1 MNKKKDNN
9 ISSFENDLKSLQKIL
24 EDIEKDDL
32 SLEMMIKKYQ
42 EGVEISKKCQNICLH
57 NVSYTHLTLPTKR
70 EV

>member
-1 MNKKKDNN
+1 MNKKKDNT

-42 EGVEISKKCQNICLH
+42 EGVEISKKCQKSLQEAEQKIKEI
-57 NVSYTHLTLPTKR
+57 TK
-70 EV
+70 

>member
-1 MNKKKDNN
+1 MNKKKGNN

-42 EGVEISKKCQNICLH
+42 EGVEISKKCQK
-57 NVSYTHLTLPTKR
+57 TLQEAEQKIKEITK
-70 EV
+70 

>member
-1 MNKKKDNN
+1 MNKKKDND

-42 EGVEISKKCQNICLH
+42 EGVEISKKCQK
-57 NVSYTHLTLPTKR
+57 TLQEAEQKIKEIT
-70 EV
+70 E

>member
-1 MNKKKDNN
+1 MNKNKDNN

-42 EGVEISKKCQNICLH
+42 EGVEISKKCQK
-57 NVSYTHLTLPTKR
+57 TLQEAEQKIKEITK
-70 EV
+70 

>member
-42 EGVEISKKCQNICLH
+42 EGVEISKKCQK
-57 NVSYTHLTLPTKR
+57 TLQEAEQKLKR
-70 EV
+70 

>member
-42 EGVEISKKCQNICLH
+42 EGVEISKKCQK
-57 NVSYTHLTLPTKR
+57 TLQEAEQKIK
-70 EV
+70 EIKE

>member
-42 EGVEISKKCQNICLH
+42 EGVEISKKCQK
-57 NVSYTHLTLPTKR
+57 TLQEAEQRIKEIT
-70 EV
+70 E

>member
-1 MNKKKDNN
+1 MNKKKDND

-42 EGVEISKKCQNICLH
+42 EGVEISIKCQK
-57 NVSYTHLTLPTKR
+57 TLQEAEQKIKEITK
-70 EV
+70 

>member
-1 MNKKKDNN
+1 MNRKKDND

-42 EGVEISKKCQNICLH
+42 EGVEISKKCQK
-57 NVSYTHLTLPTKR
+57 TLQEAEQKIKEIT
-70 EV
+70 E

>member
-24 EDIEKDDL
+24 EDIEEDDL

-42 EGVEISKKCQNICLH
+42 EGVEISKKCQK
-57 NVSYTHLTLPTKR
+57 TLQEAEQKIKEIT
-70 EV
+70 E

>member
-42 EGVEISKKCQNICLH
+42 EGVEISKKCQK
-57 NVSYTHLTLPTKR
+57 TLQEAEQKIKA
-70 EV
+70 V

>member
-24 EDIEKDDL
+24 EDIEKDNL

-42 EGVEISKKCQNICLH
+42 EGVEISKKCQK
-57 NVSYTHLTLPTKR
+57 TLQEAEQKIKEIT
-70 EV
+70 E

>member
-42 EGVEISKKCQNICLH
+42 EGVEISKKCQK
-57 NVSYTHLTLPTKR
+57 THQEAEQKIR
-70 EV
+70 EITE

>member
-24 EDIEKDDL
+24 EDIEKDNL

-42 EGVEISKKCQNICLH
+42 EGVEISKKCQK
-57 NVSYTHLTLPTKR
+57 TLQEAEQKIKEITK
-70 EV
+70 

>member
-9 ISSFENDLKSLQKIL
+9 ISSFENDLKSLQKLL

-42 EGVEISKKCQNICLH
+42 EGVEISKKCQK
-57 NVSYTHLTLPTKR
+57 TLQEAEQKIKEITK
-70 EV
+70 

>member
-42 EGVEISKKCQNICLH
+42 EGVEISKKCQKALQEAEQKIKEI
-57 NVSYTHLTLPTKR
+57 TK
-70 EV
+70 

>member
-1 MNKKKDNN
+1 MNRKKDND

-42 EGVEISKKCQNICLH
+42 EGVEISKKCQKALQEAEQKIKEI
-57 NVSYTHLTLPTKR
+57 TK
-70 EV
+70 

>member
-1 MNKKKDNN
+1 MNKKKDND

-42 EGVEISKKCQNICLH
+42 EGVEISKKCQK
-57 NVSYTHLTLPTKR
+57 TLQEAEQKIKEITK
-70 EV
+70 

>member
-42 EGVEISKKCQNICLH
+42 EVVEISKKCQK
-57 NVSYTHLTLPTKR
+57 TLQEAEQKIKEITK
-70 EV
+70 